1 MHQQTTVY
9 LWIFTAKG
17 SEVVGKLAAPYVNL
31 FNLHG
36 VYNRIYRTSTESL
49 FSLWR
54 RRAPRIETGRNNR
67 DIRATSVSVTCL
79 IVLSASYNTTQCGS
93 RLQCSRRRVTYSCI
107 WWHSDGIGRPA
118 GLLCSTA
125 MEIKLVLASLSGVQR
140 YTALALLI
148 NNNLPFVC
156 CTVFWE
162 NQSMLSVATYCRH
175 RFTNSFTVL

>member
-1 MHQQTTVY
+1 MQDMMRVITHSGEQVFISICTKLQTKVPLITLCY
-9 LWIFTAKG
+9 SIISDMFY
-17 SEVVGKLAAPYVNL
+17 VVTRTLAAAYVNL

-107 WWHSDGIGRPA
+107 
-118 GLLCSTA
+118 
-125 MEIKLVLASLSGVQR
+125 
-140 YTALALLI
+140 
-148 NNNLPFVC
+148 
-156 CTVFWE
+156 
-162 NQSMLSVATYCRH
+162 
-175 RFTNSFTVL
+175 